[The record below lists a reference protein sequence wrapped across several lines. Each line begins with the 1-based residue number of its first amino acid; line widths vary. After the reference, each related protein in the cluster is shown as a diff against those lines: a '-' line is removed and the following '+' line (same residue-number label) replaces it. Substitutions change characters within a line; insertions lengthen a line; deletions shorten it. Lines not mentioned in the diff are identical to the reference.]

1 MNSTLPWEL
10 NRLVGLAGT
19 DPGFYILAIHSFVEA
34 YLSKEMDVFEELSFP
49 DLLWRFRER
58 ILENAGDRFVQELY
72 CLKNLSKQHHLTN
85 RVRHAF
91 HDSDGEEAVAT
102 THLFVVFCTLAGL
115 ADHPAVRELER
126 SVHVWAERTSVLER
140 SAALQMLQAELR
152 SVQEKNA
159 ELLKQLS
166 EYQSSQVELK
176 QLELQMEQVDLEL
189 QKSRRSVEQK
199 DTKIDELRV
208 ERRRLKEAQRQ
219 QAQKMRVFEQLA
231 RYIENLR
238 RFSLYT
244 RTRLDYER
252 SLTRLTPEQLEAVE
266 SVDGDH
272 DTLIRGG
279 AGTGKSLVLIEA
291 LKKILIQDDF
301 AFGGDYPEKRLLLT
315 FTRALARY
323 DAYLAGVLGAASS
336 SVDVRTIDSFF
347 YSCLRAADDDYRINY
362 QMLDELIAEHNET
375 GFLSDA
381 ELTIEIE
388 ALIFGGLVTE
398 DEYLKEVTLRR
409 GMRQRLSRGQRAE
422 VWRIRDALV
431 AEMEERKAFS
441 KNYSRLVLLRH
452 LEGDG
457 GGGPPSDRE
466 RLPRI
471 RYLFLDETQDLTA
484 ADMRVLRFLTEG
496 PMIMAGDREQALYG
510 ISSPY
515 ARAGISVAGRTRV
528 LRTNF
533 RNSCQI
539 HAVAEAFRRYGG
551 SGGGT
556 GTAPPVS
563 AAPQDDTVAFRDG
576 PIPELYRS
584 DSKDSLLSLLVD
596 KVRLFVEA
604 LEYEEENLAV
614 LVPRNREVDIVGDA
628 LSQAGFRWANVADDQ
643 FSFESRGAIRI
654 STLHSSKGL
663 DFPVVLLFLPYLH
676 RREQYDTEAT
686 ERLLR
691 NLVYVGLSRAMEHLC
706 AFLLPDDDPV
716 LQDIIR
722 AFETTG
728 APYMGNP

>member
-1 MNSTLPWEL
+1 MNSTLPWDL
-10 NRLVGLAGT
+10 GRLVGLAGT

-34 YLSKEMDVFEELSFP
+34 YLSKEMDVIEEMTFP
-49 DLLWRFRER
+49 DLLWRFREQ
-58 ILENAGDRFVQELY
+58 ILENAGDRFVEELY

-152 SVQEKNA
+152 SVQEKNE

-166 EYQSSQVELK
+166 EYQSSQVELQ
-176 QLELQMEQVDLEL
+176 QLELQVEQVDLEL

-199 DTKIDELRV
+199 DTKIDELRA

-266 SVDGDH
+266 NVDGDH

-291 LKKILIQDDF
+291 LKKILTQDDF

-323 DAYLAGVLGAASS
+323 DAYLAGVLGAASA

-347 YSCLRAADDDYRINY
+347 YSCLRAVDDDYRINY
-362 QMLDELIAEHNET
+362 QILDELIGKHNET
-375 GFLSDA
+375 GILSDA

-398 DEYLKEVTLRR
+398 GEYLKEVNLRR
-409 GMRQRLSRGQRAE
+409 GMRQRLSRGQRTE
-422 VWRIRDALV
+422 VWRIRDALA
-431 AEMEERKAFS
+431 AEMEERKEFS

-457 GGGPPSDRE
+457 GGGPAADRE

-484 ADMRVLRFLTEG
+484 ADMRVLRLLTEG

-510 ISSPY
+510 ISSPF

-539 HAVAEAFRRYGG
+539 HALAEAFRKRG
-551 SGGGT
+551 
-556 GTAPPVS
+556 VS
-563 AAPQDDTVAFRDG
+563 TAAPVAAAPEDETLAFRDG

-584 DSKDSLLSLLVD
+584 DSKDSLLSLLVE
-596 KVRLFVEA
+596 KVQLFVEA

-614 LVPRNREVDIVGDA
+614 LVPRNREVDAVGQA
-628 LSQAGFRWANVADDQ
+628 LAQAGFRWANVADDE

-676 RREQYDTEAT
+676 RREQYDSEAT

-706 AFLLPDDDPV
+706 VFLLPDDDPV

-728 APYMGNP
+728 NAYIGNP